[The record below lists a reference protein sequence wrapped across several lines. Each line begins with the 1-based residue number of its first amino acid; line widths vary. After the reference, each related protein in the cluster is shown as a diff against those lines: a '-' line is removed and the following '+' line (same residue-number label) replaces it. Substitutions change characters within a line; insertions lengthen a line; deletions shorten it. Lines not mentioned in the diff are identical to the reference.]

1 MAISENQTIVLK
13 SYFPSHRG
21 RCHRLHALHNG
32 CAKSALFALDKD
44 HNCIL
49 TFAEV
54 IEMYVTVL
62 VTGTVGL
69 AAQILL
75 NLFTHLIIDAN

>member
-21 RCHRLHALHNG
+21 RCHRLHALHDG

-54 IEMYVTVL
+54 IEMYVGRLLGFVPSASP
-62 VTGTVGL
+62 VG
-69 AAQILL
+69 
-75 NLFTHLIIDAN
+75 NFSWRPRMR